1 MTRLLVID
9 DEPEIRRALSV
20 NLSHRGYSVDTAAT
34 GADGVQSAATKAP
47 DAVLLDLGLPDI
59 DGLVVIER
67 LRAFT
72 DIPIIILSVRG
83 AEADKVE
90 ALETGAD
97 DYVTKPFGMDEVVA
111 RIRVALRR
119 RQANTDPAPIATP
132 HFGLDFVSMTA
143 TLADGTVVRLTPIE
157 WKIVIELAREPGR
170 LVTQKALLKAVWGP
184 AYERETNYLRVHLA
198 AIRKKLEPN
207 PARPRYFVTEVGV
220 GYRFVGADDADHA

>member
-119 RQANTDPAPIATP
+119 RRSRLKCSPAWKHWNGWPP
-132 HFGLDFVSMTA
+132 CRKSM
-143 TLADGTVVRLTPIE
+143 P
-157 WKIVIELAREPGR
+157 
-170 LVTQKALLKAVWGP
+170 
-184 AYERETNYLRVHLA
+184 
-198 AIRKKLEPN
+198 
-207 PARPRYFVTEVGV
+207 
-220 GYRFVGADDADHA
+220 